1 MIDVPNSQLMFRS
14 MKPSRSTALASL
26 ALLAAGL
33 AGCGGSDRLPVTGQ
47 LLRDDGS
54 PLVAARVTAR
64 SDKTGK
70 WATADTDAE
79 GRFELATTAAGEGL
93 PAGEYYVIVVEYRG
107 GLDSPAPATIHPKYA
122 DPGSSGLSVK
132 VAPGQTAE
140 LNARLD
146 PPTSTASPAP
156 RRPPPL

>member
-1 MIDVPNSQLMFRS
+1 MIDAAGPQPMFRRT
-14 MKPSRSTALASL
+14 MPSRSGVLASL
-26 ALLAAGL
+26 AILAAGV
-33 AGCGGSDRLPVTGQ
+33 AGCSGSDRSPVTGK
-47 LLRDDGS
+47 LLHQDGS

-79 GRFELATTAAGEGL
+79 GRFSLATTATGEGL

-107 GLDSPAPATIHPKYA
+107 SMDNPAPATIHPKYA
-122 DPGSSGLSVK
+122 EPGASGLSVK

-140 LNARLD
+140 LNATLD
-146 PPTSTASPAP
+146 PPT
-156 RRPPPL
+156 

>member
-1 MIDVPNSQLMFRS
+1 MNRRTC
-14 MKPSRSTALASL
+14 PSRSGAFAFLAM
-26 ALLAAGL
+26 LAAGL

-47 LLRDDGS
+47 LRHKDGT

-79 GRFELATTAAGEGL
+79 GRFALGTTATGEGL

-107 GLDSPAPATIHPKYA
+107 SMDNPAPATIHPKYA
-122 DPGSSGLSVK
+122 DPGASGLSVK
-132 VAPGQTAE
+132 VAPGETAE
-140 LNARLD
+140 LNATLD
-146 PPTSTASPAP
+146 PPT
-156 RRPPPL
+156 